1 MKLISIAGI
10 ALVVLGAFLLFRGA
24 SYTRSEEVLEVG
36 DFSVTASE
44 RRPISPW
51 IGGATIA
58 AGVALVLAGARRK
71 T

>member
-10 ALVVLGAFLLFRGA
+10 ALVVLGAFLLFRG

-36 DFSVTASE
+36 GFSVTASE

-51 IGGATIA
+51 IGGATLA
-58 AGVALVLAGARRK
+58 AGVALVIAGARKRA
-71 T
+71 